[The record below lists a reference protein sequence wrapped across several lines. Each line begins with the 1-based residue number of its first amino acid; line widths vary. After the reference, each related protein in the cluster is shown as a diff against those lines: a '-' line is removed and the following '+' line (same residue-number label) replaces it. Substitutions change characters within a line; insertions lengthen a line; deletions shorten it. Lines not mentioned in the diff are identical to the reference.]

1 MIIIILLI
9 FIMKKT
15 INDDYTPIQP
25 LSIDKMQIK
34 DHGLY
39 IKPIELKN
47 ANQITFS
54 DINKE
59 KLLDA
64 INNTKYYDNVRA
76 NLETTNINNKELFED
91 KIYGGASLL
100 DDDLGPSIRNAYD
113 RYVNTL
119 KQYSVYED
127 ESIYNEYLDDS
138 LRNFIHNNNRQI
150 NKVIQIPN
158 DYQNYK
164 KYSFFNR
171 VKLNINERFHT
182 NHFNKNINCHEY
194 NKKVVTSFEEN
205 FIADDNINSINNLIR
220 KHSKYIADLSER
232 QRCVIYD
239 YTHPNGYNFYSKYYK
254 SGSANWLDMYIRDE
268 NERFMFG
275 DAFIH
280 QIIDLCQI
288 CRITTA
294 AFEIGQR
301 NDNFATTKFI
311 NLPQNAWNYI
321 LRKFELEL
329 DDIIAKAPTSEN
341 NIHCYRGCTYHVLE
355 NQLATDQPISL
366 NCYRTSKVTSFSIDF
381 QASKRFCIDNSSRT
395 LSPTHCLYRAQ
406 IIAGTPIL
414 FIESLTTCDTE
425 FEFITQSDTCI
436 IYKDGFKFMN
446 SVEGEQFP
454 NVAQLESGK
463 YSKYNNI
470 NKRIGIFNENPN
482 NKISS
487 IDIIVIK
494 PPDAPPDAP
503 PSTSIF
509 EPRVRQLP
517 LPPNLRFITDD
528 IKQILTDAISY

>member
-1 MIIIILLI
+1 
-9 FIMKKT
+9 MKKT
-15 INDDYTPIQP
+15 ITDAYIPTQTF
-25 LSIDKMQIK
+25 LSSDKMQIK

-39 IKPIELKN
+39 LKPIELKN
-47 ANQITFS
+47 ATQIKFS

-59 KLLDA
+59 KLLYA
-64 INNTKYYDNVRA
+64 INDTKYYDNVRA
-76 NLETTNINNKELFED
+76 NLEATNIKNKDLFLD
-91 KIYGGASLL
+91 KKSGGASLL
-100 DDDLGPSIRNAYD
+100 DDDLEQNIRNAYD
-113 RYVNTL
+113 RYVRTL
-119 KQYSVYED
+119 KQGGVYED
-127 ESIYNEYLDDS
+127 EQIYDEYLDDS
-138 LRNFIHNNNRQI
+138 LRNFINNNQRQFQ
-150 NKVIQIPN
+150 KVIKIPN
-158 DYQNYK
+158 DYPNYK
-164 KYSFFNR
+164 KYSFSNR
-171 VKLNINERFHT
+171 VKLNINPGFPI

-194 NKKVVTSFEEN
+194 NKKIVTSFEEN
-205 FIADDNINSINNLIR
+205 FIDDDNINSINNLIR
-220 KHSKYIADLSER
+220 EHSKYIADLSER

-254 SGSANWLDMYIRDE
+254 SGSANWLEMYINDIDNI

-280 QIIDLCQI
+280 QIIDLCKI
-288 CRITTA
+288 CEIDTTR
-294 AFEIGQR
+294 FEIGQR

-329 DDIIAKAPTSEN
+329 DDIIARAPTSEN

-381 QASKRFCIDNSSRT
+381 QASKRFCIDNSTRT

-446 SVEGEQFP
+446 IVEGDQFP

-494 PPDAPPDAP
+494 PPDAPPSISEQV
-503 PSTSIF
+503 STSIF

-517 LPPNLRFITDD
+517 LHPNLRFITED
-528 IKQILTDAISY
+528 IKRILIDAVAN